1 MIKHTRPQVWVFA
14 LAALSLAACAPSTGA
29 TTAPAP
35 TVTVIATSAPTPA
48 APSAP
53 APGTIVTVTAPPP
66 VTVTV
71 APPAPPAP
79 PAPAAPVGHITA
91 SGPFQTPSGNI
102 RCTMFA
108 YDSGRR
114 SARCAVTSHDWVA
127 TQPSDCHQNWGD
139 QVEVDQG
146 YPAVV
151 GCYGQDV
158 PASTHTLEYGQ
169 IQSLGPLS
177 CDSETVGITCTDN
190 DTGHYFFV
198 ARETY
203 RLG

>member
-79 PAPAAPVGHITA
+79 AAPVGHITA
-91 SGPFQTPSGNI
+91 SGPFQSPSGNI

-177 CDSETVGITCTDN
+177 CDSEMVGITCTDN